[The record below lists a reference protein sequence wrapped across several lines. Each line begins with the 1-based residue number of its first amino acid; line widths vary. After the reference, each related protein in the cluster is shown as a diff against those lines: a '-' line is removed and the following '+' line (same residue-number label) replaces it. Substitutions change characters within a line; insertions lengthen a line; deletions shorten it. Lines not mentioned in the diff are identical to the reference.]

1 MNKKTA
7 FIPLMGRANVGKSTL
22 LNALMKEKI
31 SIVSKKPQTTRNK
44 ITGILTEND
53 CQYVFFDTPGM
64 HTPKSLLG
72 NYMTKSASG
81 TVGDADVAVLLVE
94 PIKNI
99 GKTEKD
105 LIERF
110 KAKKIPLILVI
121 NKIDTVPKPSILEL
135 IGLYSDYYAFDAIIP
150 ISALNNDGV
159 NLLKQEL
166 DKYLVVSEFFFP
178 EDISTDQ
185 TERQIICEV
194 IREKALRLLDDE
206 IPHGIAVVADTFA
219 EDEKKNLISVNISLY
234 CERENHKQIIIG
246 KNGEMIKKIGSY
258 AREDLEEFFGAKFF
272 INIWVKVRENWR
284 DTQYILNDIGYNEK
298 NL

>member
-1 MNKKTA
+1 MTKQTV
-7 FIPLMGRANVGKSTL
+7 FVTLMGRPNVGKSTL

-44 ITGILTEND
+44 ITGILTESD
-53 CQYVFFDTPGM
+53 RQYVFFDTPGM
-64 HTPKSLLG
+64 HTPKTMLG
-72 NYMTKSASG
+72 RYMTKSAAG
-81 TVGDADVAVLLVE
+81 TVGDADAAVLLVE

-105 LIERF
+105 IIDRF
-110 KAKKIPLILVI
+110 KTKKIPLILAI
-121 NKIDTVPKPSILEL
+121 NKIDTVPKPEILEL
-135 IGLYSDYYAFDAIIP
+135 IELYSQYYDFASIIP
-150 ISALNNDGV
+150 ISALNDDGV
-159 NLLKQEL
+159 DILKREL
-166 DKYLVVSEFFFP
+166 DKYLAESEEFFFP
-178 EDISTDQ
+178 EDITTDQ

-206 IPHGIAVVADTFA
+206 IPHGIAVAVDTFA
-219 EDEKKNLISVNISLY
+219 EDEKKNLISVNVSLY

-272 INIWVKVRENWR
+272 ISIWVKVRENWR
-284 DTQYILNDIGYNEK
+284 DTQYVLNDIGYRDN
-298 NL
+298 